1 MLEKKTVNNQEPTWH
16 ITDAMWNR
24 IKPFLVNCR
33 AVKGDPEKCR
43 LYLSA
48 VLWIAKENTKWNA
61 LPDEYG
67 NWNSIYNRFR
77 RWCDAG
83 VFELLQTYFQADE
96 EISNVLNT
104 LYVSPVYAKTLKT
117 RVKNSLK
124 NQGFKVQ
131 DDQISL
137 PENLDKGKIRELH
150 TEAVRHKIEECKKGL
165 IEHEPSLL
173 QCFASGEEI
182 VPDKIK
188 PELVEVHAGSKEAL
202 LFRYAGLHWSIPVSS
217 GYGRR
222 LRYLVMDEHTNK
234 LMGLFGLGDP
244 VFSLRHRDQWVG
256 WNHEDR
262 KERLRHV
269 VDAFVLGAVPPYSF
283 LLAGKL
289 IALLATSNEVRE
301 AFKHKYEGK
310 KSVIRERKNT
320 GEIAMVTTTSALGR
334 SSMYNLLKCAE
345 PKLSAQPNIEIERLE
360 KRLVFEC
367 VGHTQGF
374 GEFHFSNGIYG
385 SLTAYAKSNATATA
399 SHESWGSG
407 FRNRQEV
414 VQKALGELGL
424 PKSWLN
430 HGIRREIYVAPLAEN
445 TRAFLCGD
453 DLKLNYYDQPISEL
467 FQWYC
472 EKWLLPRSKQNETY
486 KHWNPK
492 ELELWGDTPI
502 KPRPVKQTNDEDNE
516 TEPEQVDS
524 ESEKDLER
532 ASLSNIVEE
541 FKHEF
546 KDLGEQKDRFRS
558 DLLNNHW
565 LEHYSWEGL
574 DTKAFM
580 ESYGVDAETLVAI
593 QREIAAENPELEDMD
608 ALWDAFNKRLPKWKA
623 KYAESGYKENSLI
636 QDATEAELF
645 DAYRSYKH
653 SDRTGPVTTEEIK
666 DLTRLMKNQSCP
678 YARHLRNMLRDKPK
692 DDEIEVSPLV
702 STVCWTRDPDSNG
715 AAGEPS
721 DMVMFDSEVRGGG
734 EDGRNV
740 SLSHQK
746 KNKACPLKSKQN
758 PTQKQDAAVNGENE
772 YERLIAKAIDRRQK
786 LENAFENHELS
797 DYLTYEKFIDV
808 CISERKV
815 STTAWR
821 ACAISPEAIRG
832 YSNHLRVIRIAIAA
846 FETLSKGIN
855 YGDNGA
861 AWVCKLLVELKSETA
876 AKLATKRDS
885 RKREK

>member
-1 MLEKKTVNNQEPTWH
+1 MLKEKTINNQKPTWH

-33 AVKGDPEKCR
+33 AVKGDLKKCR

-48 VLWIAKENTKWNA
+48 VLWIAGENIKWNA

-83 VFELLQTYFQADE
+83 VFEMLQAHFHADE

-104 LYVSPVYAKTLKT
+104 LYISPVYAKTLKT
-117 RVKNSLK
+117 RIKNSLE

-131 DDQISL
+131 DNQIYL
-137 PENLDKGKIRELH
+137 PENLDKEKIRELH
-150 TEAVRHKIEECKKGL
+150 TEAVRHKIEACKKGL
-165 IEHEPSLL
+165 IEHEQSLL

-182 VPDKIK
+182 VPDKINPK
-188 PELVEVHAGSKEAL
+188 LVEVHAGSKEAL

-234 LMGLFGLGDP
+234 VMGLFGLGDP

-262 KERLRHV
+262 KERLHHV

-283 LLAGKL
+283 LLGGKL

-301 AFKHKYEGK
+301 AFKRKYNRK
-310 KSVIRERKNT
+310 KSVIRERKNA

-345 PKLSAQPNIEIERLE
+345 PKLSAQLDINIERLE

-385 SLTAYAKSNATATA
+385 SLIAYAKSNATATA

-407 FRNRQEV
+407 FRNKQEV
-414 VQKALGELGL
+414 VQKALGKLGL

-445 TRAFLCGD
+445 TRAFLCGND
-453 DLKLNYYDQPISEL
+453 SDLNYYDQPVSEL
-467 FQWYC
+467 FQWYRK
-472 EKWLLPRSKQNETY
+472 KWLLPRSKEKDRY
-486 KHWNPK
+486 KQWNPQ

-502 KPRPVKQTNDEDNE
+502 RSSPIKQPNVSMSHQRTPKACQLEPKQTATKKQDTANDE
-516 TEPEQVDS
+516 
-524 ESEKDLER
+524 K
-532 ASLSNIVEE
+532 
-541 FKHEF
+541 
-546 KDLGEQKDRFRS
+546 
-558 DLLNNHW
+558 
-565 LEHYSWEGL
+565 EH
-574 DTKAFM
+574 
-580 ESYGVDAETLVAI
+580 
-593 QREIAAENPELEDMD
+593 
-608 ALWDAFNKRLPKWKA
+608 
-623 KYAESGYKENSLI
+623 
-636 QDATEAELF
+636 
-645 DAYRSYKH
+645 
-653 SDRTGPVTTEEIK
+653 
-666 DLTRLMKNQSCP
+666 
-678 YARHLRNMLRDKPK
+678 
-692 DDEIEVSPLV
+692 
-702 STVCWTRDPDSNG
+702 
-715 AAGEPS
+715 
-721 DMVMFDSEVRGGG
+721 
-734 EDGRNV
+734 
-740 SLSHQK
+740 
-746 KNKACPLKSKQN
+746 
-758 PTQKQDAAVNGENE
+758 
-772 YERLIAKAIDRRQK
+772 ERLITKAIDRRQK
-786 LENAFENHELS
+786 LENDFKNHEIS
-797 DYLTYEKFIDV
+797 DYLTYEEFIDV
-808 CISERKV
+808 CILKRKM

-821 ACAISPEAIRG
+821 ACAISSEAIRS
-832 YSNHLRVIRIAIAA
+832 YNNHLKGIRIAIAA
-846 FETLSKGIN
+846 FETLIKGIN
-855 YGDNGA
+855 YGERGA
-861 AWVCKLLVELKSETA
+861 AWIRKLLVELKSEA
-876 AKLATKRDS
+876 SAKFVTGRDS